1 MKTTYIPRFFA
12 NCFLYLIIVLALYFL
27 YSPFNDHPKNK
38 VNSSVQ
44 FVYQQF

>member
-1 MKTTYIPRFFA
+1 MKTTFISRFFL
-12 NCFLYLIIVLALYFL
+12 NCLWYLIIVLALYFL
-27 YSPFNDHPKNK
+27 YSPLNDNPKNK